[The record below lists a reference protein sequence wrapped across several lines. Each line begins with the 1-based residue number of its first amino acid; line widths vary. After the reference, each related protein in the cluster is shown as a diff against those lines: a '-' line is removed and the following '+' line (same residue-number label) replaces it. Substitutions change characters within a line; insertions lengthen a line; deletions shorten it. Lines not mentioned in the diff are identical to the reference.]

1 MLSEPLP
8 PCPSCGGGARPG
20 YRLGHNPGDYPYC
33 GECHFSVAPDAW
45 RRLADA
51 VALAAAV
58 ATIEEALRRPFYR
71 IGLDIN
77 GAHLFTGSGWRN
89 TRGGS
94 PLADAI
100 IAITGDIP
108 SH

>member
-51 VALAAAV
+51 VALAAALTTV
-58 ATIEEALRRPFYR
+58 LERSGELILSYE
-71 IGLDIN
+71 D
-77 GAHLFTGSGWRN
+77 GAWHADTGSVLA
-89 TRGGS
+89 GGDTW
-94 PLADAI
+94 AEAI
-100 IAITGDIP
+100 IKLTLAE
-108 SH
+108 